1 MSVVPPRVVLNR
13 PLYGGNVGSC
23 ARAMANFGL
32 ADLRLVD
39 PQFPDDREMRMMAV
53 SSGRPIIEAS
63 QRHDDLSKAVS
74 DCTVV
79 VACTARPRRWKAWPM
94 LPPDEA
100 ASLLAERVAEDQPTA
115 MLFGS
120 EDSGLA
126 EADLRWA
133 THLCHLPTASNA
145 SSLNLSQAV
154 LLLAWEWGRAHGRI
168 GRRPHRNQPRPPADL
183 GQVQGAVEQ
192 IGALMDRVDF
202 FRGKSRDQGL
212 ATLRQ
217 VVLRGTLTNVE
228 VHYLR
233 GVINKLRWYVDHGP
247 RKDEL

>member
-1 MSVVPPRVVLNR
+1 
-13 PLYGGNVGSC
+13 
-23 ARAMANFGL
+23 MANFGL
-32 ADLRLVD
+32 RDLRLVD
-39 PQFPDDREMRMMAV
+39 PQFPDERELRMMAV
-53 SSGRPIIEAS
+53 SSGRPIVDAL
-63 QRHDDLSKAVS
+63 QRHSDLSEAVG

-94 LPPDEA
+94 LAPDESA
-100 ASLLAERVAEDQPTA
+100 TLLAEREEAGESTA
-115 MLFGS
+115 ILFGS

-126 EADLRWA
+126 EEDLRWA
-133 THLCHLPTASNA
+133 THLCHIPTTSEA

-168 GRRPHRNQPRPPADL
+168 GRRPHKNKQRPPADL
-183 GQVQGAVEQ
+183 EQVQGAVEQ

-217 VVLRGTLTNVE
+217 AMLRGTLTNVE
-228 VHYLR
+228 VHYMR

-247 RKDEL
+247 RKDEF

>member
-1 MSVVPPRVVLNR
+1 MLNR

-32 ADLRLVD
+32 RDLRLVAPEFTD
-39 PQFPDDREMRMMAV
+39 EHELRMMAV
-53 SSGRPIIEAS
+53 SSGRPIVDAL
-63 QRHDDLSKAVS
+63 QRHEALGDAVG

-79 VACTARPRRWKAWPM
+79 VACTARPRRWKAWPI
-94 LPPDEA
+94 LSPDES
-100 ASLLAERVAEDQPTA
+100 ASLLAERAAGGEITA
-115 MLFGS
+115 TLFGS
-120 EDSGLA
+120 EDSGLS
-126 EADLRWA
+126 ETDLRWA
-133 THLCHLPTASNA
+133 THLCHIPTTSEA

-154 LLLAWEWGRAHGRI
+154 LLLAWEWGRAEGSLK
-168 GRRPHRNQPRPPADL
+168 RRPHKNKRRPPADL
-183 GQVQGAVEQ
+183 EQVQGAAEQ
-192 IGALMDRVDF
+192 IAALMDRVDF

-217 VVLRGTLTNVE
+217 ALLRGSLTNVE